1 MTGISFYCFLWRL
14 ISVRRVRAS
23 NGRQNRFFYR
33 SHRNG
38 QSRKNIVF
46 MRLCGVS
53 GIHFLRHGEQ
63 IILLFFITIDEYKFN
78 QSLGLL
84 TEDIKP
90 YERDYLKLIYK
101 RIDKFEKERLE
112 KNSVSLSYKEENLRT
127 FYNKV
132 LNRLTDKYLSE
143 DETFLSETDSQE
155 KLADKNSLNESR
167 LDNMFSRLK
176 SMVSDNDYS
185 DITTLYDKYETSEDY
200 AYIEDIKAIIDNYE
214 EINSDIFVEYL
225 LDPIDMKAYFTLNSQ
240 KNLVLEPLLPIIESN
255 PTSSELETYDKIWR
269 EIKDKVG
276 TNLLASLDSF
286 IVYSDGKDETL
297 AYVNYID
304 DKASRWY
311 MAIDIEDSINM
322 EDNSLKEDFYF
333 TIVHELAHVITLNDT
348 QAIYNSEPS
357 FGKYFEEDISFNED
371 SYLNEFYNRF
381 WTYSIDESRIIQNLD
396 NEDIRYKFFLRHE
409 NSFVTDYAATTPSED
424 IAESFAYFV
433 INEKPM
439 GNEIWEQKV
448 RFFYEFEELVEIKNN
463 IRKRLSSL
471 EIAA

>member
-1 MTGISFYCFLWRL
+1 MKKISIGIAMLL
-14 ISVRRVRAS
+14 IV
-23 NGRQNRFFYR
+23 
-33 SHRNG
+33 
-38 QSRKNIVF
+38 IVY
-46 MRLCGVS
+46 
-53 GIHFLRHGEQ
+53 Q
-63 IILLFFITIDEYKFN
+63 LLLNVFFITIDEYKFN

-240 KNLVLEPLLPIIESN
+240 KNLVLKPLLPIIESK
-255 PTSSELETYDKIWR
+255 PTPSELETYDKIWR

-409 NSFVTDYAATTPSED
+409 NSFVTDYAATSPSED

-439 GNEIWEQKV
+439 GNEIWEQKI

>member
-1 MTGISFYCFLWRL
+1 MKKISIGIAMLL
-14 ISVRRVRAS
+14 IV
-23 NGRQNRFFYR
+23 
-33 SHRNG
+33 
-38 QSRKNIVF
+38 IVY
-46 MRLCGVS
+46 
-53 GIHFLRHGEQ
+53 Q
-63 IILLFFITIDEYKFN
+63 LLINVFFITMDEYKFN

-84 TEDIKP
+84 SEDIKP

-112 KNSVSLSYKEENLRT
+112 KSSVSLSYKEENLRT

-143 DETFLSETDSQE
+143 DEAFLSETDSQE
-155 KLADKNSLNESR
+155 KLAKKNSLNESR

-240 KNLVLEPLLPIIESN
+240 KNLVLKPLLPIIESK
-255 PTSSELETYDKIWR
+255 PTPSELETYDKIWR

-409 NSFVTDYAATTPSED
+409 NSFVTDYAATSPSED

-439 GNEIWEQKV
+439 GNEIWEQKI

>member
-1 MTGISFYCFLWRL
+1 M
-14 ISVRRVRAS
+14 
-23 NGRQNRFFYR
+23 
-33 SHRNG
+33 
-38 QSRKNIVF
+38 
-46 MRLCGVS
+46 
-53 GIHFLRHGEQ
+53 
-63 IILLFFITIDEYKFN
+63 DEYKFN

-84 TEDIKP
+84 SEDIKP

-101 RIDKFEKERLE
+101 RTDKFEKERLE

-143 DETFLSETDSQE
+143 DEDFLSETDSQE

-240 KNLVLEPLLPIIESN
+240 KNLVLEPHLPIIESN
-255 PTSSELETYDKIWR
+255 TTSSELETYDKIWR

-409 NSFVTDYAATTPSED
+409 NSFVTDYAATSPSED

-439 GNEIWEQKV
+439 GNEIWEQKI

>member
-1 MTGISFYCFLWRL
+1 MKKISIGIAMLL
-14 ISVRRVRAS
+14 IV
-23 NGRQNRFFYR
+23 
-33 SHRNG
+33 
-38 QSRKNIVF
+38 IVY
-46 MRLCGVS
+46 
-53 GIHFLRHGEQ
+53 Q
-63 IILLFFITIDEYKFN
+63 LLLNVFFITIDEYKFN

-176 SMVSDNDYS
+176 SMVSENDYN

-240 KNLVLEPLLPIIESN
+240 KNLVLEPLLPIIESE

-433 INEKPM
+433 INETPM
-439 GNEIWEQKV
+439 GNEIWEQKI

>member
-1 MTGISFYCFLWRL
+1 MKKISIGIAMLL
-14 ISVRRVRAS
+14 IV
-23 NGRQNRFFYR
+23 
-33 SHRNG
+33 
-38 QSRKNIVF
+38 IVY
-46 MRLCGVS
+46 
-53 GIHFLRHGEQ
+53 Q
-63 IILLFFITIDEYKFN
+63 LLLNVFFITIDEYKFN

-311 MAIDIEDSINM
+311 MAIDIEDFINM

-381 WTYSIDESRIIQNLD
+381 WTYSIDESRIIQNID

-439 GNEIWEQKV
+439 GNEIWEQKI

>member
-1 MTGISFYCFLWRL
+1 MKKISIGIAMLL
-14 ISVRRVRAS
+14 IV
-23 NGRQNRFFYR
+23 
-33 SHRNG
+33 
-38 QSRKNIVF
+38 IVY
-46 MRLCGVS
+46 
-53 GIHFLRHGEQ
+53 Q
-63 IILLFFITIDEYKFN
+63 LLINVFFITIDEYKFN

-84 TEDIKP
+84 SEDIKP

-127 FYNKV
+127 FYNKA
-132 LNRLTDKYLSE
+132 LNRLTEKYLSE
-143 DETFLSETDSQE
+143 DEAFLSETDSQE

-176 SMVSDNDYS
+176 PMVSENDYS

-240 KNLVLEPLLPIIESN
+240 KNLVLKPLLPIIESN
-255 PTSSELETYDKIWR
+255 PTPSKLETYEKIWR
-269 EIKDKVG
+269 EIKEKVG

-409 NSFVTDYAATTPSED
+409 NSFVTDYAATSPSED

-439 GNEIWEQKV
+439 GNEIWEQKI

-463 IRKRLSSL
+463 IRKKLSSL

>member
-1 MTGISFYCFLWRL
+1 MKKISIGIAMLL
-14 ISVRRVRAS
+14 IV
-23 NGRQNRFFYR
+23 
-33 SHRNG
+33 
-38 QSRKNIVF
+38 IVY
-46 MRLCGVS
+46 
-53 GIHFLRHGEQ
+53 Q
-63 IILLFFITIDEYKFN
+63 LLLNVFFITMDEYKFN

-84 TEDIKP
+84 SEDIKP

-127 FYNKV
+127 FYNKA
-132 LNRLTDKYLSE
+132 LNRLTEKYLSE
-143 DETFLSETDSQE
+143 DEAFLSETDSQE
-155 KLADKNSLNESR
+155 KLVDKNSLNESR

-176 SMVSDNDYS
+176 PMVSENDYS

-409 NSFVTDYAATTPSED
+409 NSFVTDYAATSPSED

-439 GNEIWEQKV
+439 GNEIWEQKI

>member
-1 MTGISFYCFLWRL
+1 MKKISIGIAMLL
-14 ISVRRVRAS
+14 IV
-23 NGRQNRFFYR
+23 
-33 SHRNG
+33 
-38 QSRKNIVF
+38 IVY
-46 MRLCGVS
+46 
-53 GIHFLRHGEQ
+53 Q
-63 IILLFFITIDEYKFN
+63 LLINVFFITMDEYKFN

-84 TEDIKP
+84 SEDIKP

-132 LNRLTDKYLSE
+132 LNRLTDKYLSD
-143 DETFLSETDSQE
+143 DEAFLSETDSQE

-240 KNLVLEPLLPIIESN
+240 KNLVLKPLLPIIESK
-255 PTSSELETYDKIWR
+255 PTPSELETYDKIWR

-409 NSFVTDYAATTPSED
+409 NSFVTDYAATSPSED

-439 GNEIWEQKV
+439 GNEIWEQKI

>member
-1 MTGISFYCFLWRL
+1 MKKISIGIAMLL
-14 ISVRRVRAS
+14 IV
-23 NGRQNRFFYR
+23 
-33 SHRNG
+33 
-38 QSRKNIVF
+38 IVY
-46 MRLCGVS
+46 
-53 GIHFLRHGEQ
+53 Q
-63 IILLFFITIDEYKFN
+63 LLINVFFITIDEYKFN

-84 TEDIKP
+84 SEDIKP

-112 KNSVSLSYKEENLRT
+112 KSSVNLSYKEENLRT

-143 DETFLSETDSQE
+143 DEAFLSETDSQE

-240 KNLVLEPLLPIIESN
+240 KNLVLKPLLPIIESK
-255 PTSSELETYDKIWR
+255 PTPSELETYDKIWR

-409 NSFVTDYAATTPSED
+409 NSFVTDYAATSPSED

-439 GNEIWEQKV
+439 GNEIWEQKI

>member
-1 MTGISFYCFLWRL
+1 MKKISIGIAMLL
-14 ISVRRVRAS
+14 IV
-23 NGRQNRFFYR
+23 
-33 SHRNG
+33 
-38 QSRKNIVF
+38 IVY
-46 MRLCGVS
+46 
-53 GIHFLRHGEQ
+53 Q
-63 IILLFFITIDEYKFN
+63 LLLNVFFITIDEYKFN

-143 DETFLSETDSQE
+143 DEVFLSETDSQE

-176 SMVSDNDYS
+176 SMVSENDYG

-200 AYIEDIKAIIDNYE
+200 AYIEDIKTIIDNYE

-240 KNLVLEPLLPIIESN
+240 RNLVLKPLLPIIESK
-255 PTSSELETYDKIWR
+255 PTPSELETYDKIWR

-409 NSFVTDYAATTPSED
+409 NSFVTDYAATSPSED

-439 GNEIWEQKV
+439 GNEIWEQKI

>member
-1 MTGISFYCFLWRL
+1 MKKISIGIAMLL
-14 ISVRRVRAS
+14 IV
-23 NGRQNRFFYR
+23 
-33 SHRNG
+33 
-38 QSRKNIVF
+38 IVY
-46 MRLCGVS
+46 
-53 GIHFLRHGEQ
+53 Q
-63 IILLFFITIDEYKFN
+63 LLLNVFFITMDEYKFN

-84 TEDIKP
+84 SEDIKP

-143 DETFLSETDSQE
+143 DEAFLSETDSQE

-176 SMVSDNDYS
+176 SMVSENDYN

-409 NSFVTDYAATTPSED
+409 NSFVTDYAATSPSED

-439 GNEIWEQKV
+439 GNEIWEQKI

>member
-1 MTGISFYCFLWRL
+1 MKKISIGIAMLL
-14 ISVRRVRAS
+14 IV
-23 NGRQNRFFYR
+23 
-33 SHRNG
+33 
-38 QSRKNIVF
+38 IVY
-46 MRLCGVS
+46 
-53 GIHFLRHGEQ
+53 Q
-63 IILLFFITIDEYKFN
+63 LLLNVFFITIDEYKFN

-84 TEDIKP
+84 SEDIKP

-225 LDPIDMKAYFTLNSQ
+225 LDPIDMKACFTLNSQ
-240 KNLVLEPLLPIIESN
+240 RNLVLKPLLPIIESK
-255 PTSSELETYDKIWR
+255 PTPSELETYDKIWR

-439 GNEIWEQKV
+439 GNEIWEQKI

>member
-1 MTGISFYCFLWRL
+1 MKKISIGIAMLL
-14 ISVRRVRAS
+14 IV
-23 NGRQNRFFYR
+23 
-33 SHRNG
+33 
-38 QSRKNIVF
+38 IVY
-46 MRLCGVS
+46 
-53 GIHFLRHGEQ
+53 Q
-63 IILLFFITIDEYKFN
+63 LLINVFFITMDEYKFN

-143 DETFLSETDSQE
+143 DKAFLSETDSQE
-155 KLADKNSLNESR
+155 KLAKKNSLNESR

-409 NSFVTDYAATTPSED
+409 NSFVTDYAATSPSED

-439 GNEIWEQKV
+439 GNEIWEQKI

>member
-1 MTGISFYCFLWRL
+1 MKKISIGIAMLMIVIVYQLL
-14 ISVRRVRAS
+14 INV
-23 NGRQNRFFYR
+23 
-33 SHRNG
+33 
-38 QSRKNIVF
+38 
-46 MRLCGVS
+46 
-53 GIHFLRHGEQ
+53 
-63 IILLFFITIDEYKFN
+63 FFITMDEYKFN

-84 TEDIKP
+84 SEDIKP

-143 DETFLSETDSQE
+143 DEAFLSETDSQE
-155 KLADKNSLNESR
+155 KLANKNSLNESR

-240 KNLVLEPLLPIIESN
+240 KNLVLEPLLPIIESK
-255 PTSSELETYDKIWR
+255 PTPSELETYDKIWR

-409 NSFVTDYAATTPSED
+409 NSFVTDYAATSPSED

-439 GNEIWEQKV
+439 GNEIWEQKI

>member
-1 MTGISFYCFLWRL
+1 LTGEELMKKISIGIAMLMIVIVYQLL
-14 ISVRRVRAS
+14 INV
-23 NGRQNRFFYR
+23 
-33 SHRNG
+33 
-38 QSRKNIVF
+38 
-46 MRLCGVS
+46 
-53 GIHFLRHGEQ
+53 
-63 IILLFFITIDEYKFN
+63 FFITMDEYKFN

-84 TEDIKP
+84 SEDIKP

-112 KNSVSLSYKEENLRT
+112 KSSVSLSYKEENLRT

-132 LNRLTDKYLSE
+132 LNKLTDKYLSE
-143 DETFLSETDSQE
+143 DKAFISETDSQE

-176 SMVSDNDYS
+176 PMVSENDYS
-185 DITTLYDKYETSEDY
+185 DITMLYDKYETSEDY

-214 EINSDIFVEYL
+214 EINNDIFVEYL

-240 KNLVLEPLLPIIESN
+240 KNLVLKPLLPIIESK
-255 PTSSELETYDKIWR
+255 PTPSELETYDKIWR

-357 FGKYFEEDISFNED
+357 FGKYFEENISFNED

-409 NSFVTDYAATTPSED
+409 NSFVTDYAATSPSED

-439 GNEIWEQKV
+439 GNEIWEQKI

>member
-1 MTGISFYCFLWRL
+1 MKKISIGIAMLL
-14 ISVRRVRAS
+14 IV
-23 NGRQNRFFYR
+23 
-33 SHRNG
+33 
-38 QSRKNIVF
+38 IVY
-46 MRLCGVS
+46 
-53 GIHFLRHGEQ
+53 Q
-63 IILLFFITIDEYKFN
+63 LLINVFFITMDEYKFN

-84 TEDIKP
+84 SEDIKP

-112 KNSVSLSYKEENLRT
+112 KSSVSLSYKEENLRT

-132 LNRLTDKYLSE
+132 LNRLTEKYLSE
-143 DETFLSETDSQE
+143 DEAFLSETDSQE

-240 KNLVLEPLLPIIESN
+240 KNLVLKPLLPIIESN
-255 PTSSELETYDKIWR
+255 PTPSELETYDKIWR

-409 NSFVTDYAATTPSED
+409 NSFVTDYAATSPSED

-439 GNEIWEQKV
+439 GNEIWEQKI

>member
-1 MTGISFYCFLWRL
+1 MKKISIGIAMLL
-14 ISVRRVRAS
+14 IV
-23 NGRQNRFFYR
+23 
-33 SHRNG
+33 
-38 QSRKNIVF
+38 IVY
-46 MRLCGVS
+46 
-53 GIHFLRHGEQ
+53 Q
-63 IILLFFITIDEYKFN
+63 LLINVFFITMDEYKFN

-84 TEDIKP
+84 SEDIKP

-112 KNSVSLSYKEENLRT
+112 KSSVSLSYKEENLRT

-240 KNLVLEPLLPIIESN
+240 KNLVLKPLLPIIESK
-255 PTSSELETYDKIWR
+255 PTPSELETYDKIWR

-409 NSFVTDYAATTPSED
+409 NSFVTDYAATSPSED

-439 GNEIWEQKV
+439 GNEIWEQKI

>member
-1 MTGISFYCFLWRL
+1 MKKISIGIAMLL
-14 ISVRRVRAS
+14 IV
-23 NGRQNRFFYR
+23 
-33 SHRNG
+33 
-38 QSRKNIVF
+38 IVY
-46 MRLCGVS
+46 
-53 GIHFLRHGEQ
+53 Q
-63 IILLFFITIDEYKFN
+63 LLINVFFITMDEYKFN

-84 TEDIKP
+84 SEDIKP

-101 RIDKFEKERLE
+101 RVDKFEKERLE
-112 KNSVSLSYKEENLRT
+112 KSSVSLSYKEENLRT

-143 DETFLSETDSQE
+143 DEDFLSETDSQE

-176 SMVSDNDYS
+176 SMVSENDYN
-185 DITTLYDKYETSEDY
+185 DITTLYDKYEISEDY
-200 AYIEDIKAIIDNYE
+200 AYIEDIKTIIDNYE
-214 EINSDIFVEYL
+214 EINSDIFVEYI

-240 KNLVLEPLLPIIESN
+240 KNLVLKPLLPIIESE

-333 TIVHELAHVITLNDT
+333 TIVHELAHIITLNDT

-409 NSFVTDYAATTPSED
+409 NSFVTDYAATSPSED

-439 GNEIWEQKV
+439 GNEIWEQKI

>member
-1 MTGISFYCFLWRL
+1 MKKISIGIAMLL
-14 ISVRRVRAS
+14 IV
-23 NGRQNRFFYR
+23 
-33 SHRNG
+33 
-38 QSRKNIVF
+38 IVY
-46 MRLCGVS
+46 
-53 GIHFLRHGEQ
+53 Q
-63 IILLFFITIDEYKFN
+63 LLINVFFITMDEYKFN

-84 TEDIKP
+84 SEDIKP

-101 RIDKFEKERLE
+101 RVDKFEKERLE
-112 KNSVSLSYKEENLRT
+112 KSSVSLSYKEENLRT

-132 LNRLTDKYLSE
+132 LNRLTEKYLSE
-143 DETFLSETDSQE
+143 DEAFLSETDSQE
-155 KLADKNSLNESR
+155 KLVDKNSLNESR

-176 SMVSDNDYS
+176 PMVSENDYS

-240 KNLVLEPLLPIIESN
+240 KNLVLEPLLPIIESE

-409 NSFVTDYAATTPSED
+409 NSFVTDYAATSPSED

-439 GNEIWEQKV
+439 GNEIWEQKI

>member
-1 MTGISFYCFLWRL
+1 MKKISIGIAMLL
-14 ISVRRVRAS
+14 IV
-23 NGRQNRFFYR
+23 
-33 SHRNG
+33 
-38 QSRKNIVF
+38 IVY
-46 MRLCGVS
+46 
-53 GIHFLRHGEQ
+53 Q
-63 IILLFFITIDEYKFN
+63 LLINVFFITMDEYKFN

-84 TEDIKP
+84 SEDIKP

-112 KNSVSLSYKEENLRT
+112 KSSVSLSYKEENLRT

-143 DETFLSETDSQE
+143 DEAFLSETDSQE
-155 KLADKNSLNESR
+155 KLVDKNSLNESR

-176 SMVSDNDYS
+176 PMVSENDYS

-381 WTYSIDESRIIQNLD
+381 WTYSIDESRIIQNID

-409 NSFVTDYAATTPSED
+409 NSFVTDYAATSPSED

-439 GNEIWEQKV
+439 GNEIWEQKI

>member
-1 MTGISFYCFLWRL
+1 MKKISIGIAMLL
-14 ISVRRVRAS
+14 IV
-23 NGRQNRFFYR
+23 
-33 SHRNG
+33 
-38 QSRKNIVF
+38 IVY
-46 MRLCGVS
+46 
-53 GIHFLRHGEQ
+53 Q
-63 IILLFFITIDEYKFN
+63 LLINVFFITMDEYKFN

-84 TEDIKP
+84 SEDIKP

-112 KNSVSLSYKEENLRT
+112 KNSVNLSYKEENLRT

-143 DETFLSETDSQE
+143 DEAFLSETDSQE

-240 KNLVLEPLLPIIESN
+240 KNLVLKPLLPIIESN
-255 PTSSELETYDKIWR
+255 PTPSELETYDKIWR

-357 FGKYFEEDISFNED
+357 FGKYFEEDISFNEE

-409 NSFVTDYAATTPSED
+409 NSFVTDYAATSPSED

-439 GNEIWEQKV
+439 GNEIWEQKI

>member
-1 MTGISFYCFLWRL
+1 MKKISIGIAMLL
-14 ISVRRVRAS
+14 IV
-23 NGRQNRFFYR
+23 
-33 SHRNG
+33 
-38 QSRKNIVF
+38 IVY
-46 MRLCGVS
+46 
-53 GIHFLRHGEQ
+53 Q
-63 IILLFFITIDEYKFN
+63 LLINVFFITMDEYKFN

-84 TEDIKP
+84 SEDIKP

-112 KNSVSLSYKEENLRT
+112 KSSVSLSYKEENLRT

-132 LNRLTDKYLSE
+132 LNRLTEKYLSE
-143 DETFLSETDSQE
+143 DEAFLSETDSQE

-176 SMVSDNDYS
+176 SMVSENDYN

-200 AYIEDIKAIIDNYE
+200 AYIEDIKVIIDNYE

-225 LDPIDMKAYFTLNSQ
+225 LDPIDMKAYFSLNSQ
-240 KNLVLEPLLPIIESN
+240 KNLVLKPLLPIIESN
-255 PTSSELETYDKIWR
+255 PTSSELETYEKIWR

-409 NSFVTDYAATTPSED
+409 NSFVTDYAATSPSED

-439 GNEIWEQKV
+439 GNEIWEQKI

>member
-1 MTGISFYCFLWRL
+1 MKKISIGIAMLL
-14 ISVRRVRAS
+14 IV
-23 NGRQNRFFYR
+23 
-33 SHRNG
+33 
-38 QSRKNIVF
+38 IVY
-46 MRLCGVS
+46 
-53 GIHFLRHGEQ
+53 Q
-63 IILLFFITIDEYKFN
+63 LLINVFFITMDEYKFN

-127 FYNKV
+127 FYNKA
-132 LNRLTDKYLSE
+132 LNRLTEKYLSE
-143 DETFLSETDSQE
+143 DEAFLSETDSQE

-176 SMVSDNDYS
+176 PMVSENDYS

-240 KNLVLEPLLPIIESN
+240 KNLVLKPLLPIIESN
-255 PTSSELETYDKIWR
+255 PTPSELETYDKIWR

-409 NSFVTDYAATTPSED
+409 NSFVTDYAATSPSED

-439 GNEIWEQKV
+439 GNEIWEQKI

>member
-1 MTGISFYCFLWRL
+1 MKKISIGIAMLL
-14 ISVRRVRAS
+14 IV
-23 NGRQNRFFYR
+23 
-33 SHRNG
+33 
-38 QSRKNIVF
+38 IVY
-46 MRLCGVS
+46 
-53 GIHFLRHGEQ
+53 Q
-63 IILLFFITIDEYKFN
+63 LLINVFFITIDEYKFN

-84 TEDIKP
+84 SEDIKP

-127 FYNKV
+127 FYNKA

-143 DETFLSETDSQE
+143 DEVLLSETDNQE
-155 KLADKNSLNESR
+155 KLTDNKSLNESR

-176 SMVSDNDYS
+176 SMVSENDYN

-409 NSFVTDYAATTPSED
+409 NSFVTDYAATSPSED

-439 GNEIWEQKV
+439 GNEIWEQKI

>member
-1 MTGISFYCFLWRL
+1 MKKISIGIAMLL
-14 ISVRRVRAS
+14 IV
-23 NGRQNRFFYR
+23 
-33 SHRNG
+33 
-38 QSRKNIVF
+38 IVY
-46 MRLCGVS
+46 
-53 GIHFLRHGEQ
+53 Q
-63 IILLFFITIDEYKFN
+63 LLINVFFITMDEYKFN

-84 TEDIKP
+84 SEDIKP

-132 LNRLTDKYLSE
+132 LNRLTEKYLSE
-143 DETFLSETDSQE
+143 DEAFLSETDSQE

-176 SMVSDNDYS
+176 PMVSENDYS

-240 KNLVLEPLLPIIESN
+240 KNLVFKPLLPIIESK
-255 PTSSELETYDKIWR
+255 PTPSELETYDKIWR

-409 NSFVTDYAATTPSED
+409 NSFVTDYAATSPSED

-439 GNEIWEQKV
+439 GNEIWEQKI

>member
-1 MTGISFYCFLWRL
+1 MKKISIGIAMLL
-14 ISVRRVRAS
+14 IV
-23 NGRQNRFFYR
+23 
-33 SHRNG
+33 
-38 QSRKNIVF
+38 IVY
-46 MRLCGVS
+46 
-53 GIHFLRHGEQ
+53 Q
-63 IILLFFITIDEYKFN
+63 LLLNVFFITMDEYKFN

-84 TEDIKP
+84 SEDIKP

-112 KNSVSLSYKEENLRT
+112 KSSVSLSYKEENLRT

-143 DETFLSETDSQE
+143 DEAFLSETDSQE
-155 KLADKNSLNESR
+155 KLANKNSLNESR

-240 KNLVLEPLLPIIESN
+240 KNLVLKPLLPIIESN
-255 PTSSELETYDKIWR
+255 PTPSELETYDKIWR

-409 NSFVTDYAATTPSED
+409 NSFVTDYAATSPSED

-439 GNEIWEQKV
+439 GNEIWEQKI

>member
-1 MTGISFYCFLWRL
+1 MKKISIGIAMLL
-14 ISVRRVRAS
+14 IV
-23 NGRQNRFFYR
+23 
-33 SHRNG
+33 
-38 QSRKNIVF
+38 IVY
-46 MRLCGVS
+46 
-53 GIHFLRHGEQ
+53 Q
-63 IILLFFITIDEYKFN
+63 LLINVFFITMDEYKFN

-84 TEDIKP
+84 SEDIKP

-112 KNSVSLSYKEENLRT
+112 KSSVSLSYKEENLRT

-143 DETFLSETDSQE
+143 DEAFLSETDSQE
-155 KLADKNSLNESR
+155 KLVDKNSLNESR

-176 SMVSDNDYS
+176 PMVSENDYS

-200 AYIEDIKAIIDNYE
+200 AYIEDIKAIIDNYQ

-240 KNLVLEPLLPIIESN
+240 KNLVLKPLLPIIESK
-255 PTSSELETYDKIWR
+255 PTPSELETYVKIWR

-409 NSFVTDYAATTPSED
+409 NSFVTDYAATSPSED

-439 GNEIWEQKV
+439 GNEIWEQKI

>member
-1 MTGISFYCFLWRL
+1 MKKISIGIAMLL
-14 ISVRRVRAS
+14 IV
-23 NGRQNRFFYR
+23 
-33 SHRNG
+33 
-38 QSRKNIVF
+38 IVY
-46 MRLCGVS
+46 
-53 GIHFLRHGEQ
+53 Q
-63 IILLFFITIDEYKFN
+63 LLLNVFFITMDEYKFN

-84 TEDIKP
+84 SEDIKP

-112 KNSVSLSYKEENLRT
+112 KSSVSLSYKEENLRT

-143 DETFLSETDSQE
+143 DEAFLSETDSQE
-155 KLADKNSLNESR
+155 KLVDKNSLNESR

-176 SMVSDNDYS
+176 SMVSENDYS

-240 KNLVLEPLLPIIESN
+240 KNLVLEPLLPIIESE

-409 NSFVTDYAATTPSED
+409 NSFVTDYAATSPSED

-439 GNEIWEQKV
+439 GNEIWEQKI

>member
-1 MTGISFYCFLWRL
+1 MKKISIGIAMLL
-14 ISVRRVRAS
+14 IV
-23 NGRQNRFFYR
+23 
-33 SHRNG
+33 
-38 QSRKNIVF
+38 IVY
-46 MRLCGVS
+46 
-53 GIHFLRHGEQ
+53 Q
-63 IILLFFITIDEYKFN
+63 LLLNVFFITIDEYKFN

-240 KNLVLEPLLPIIESN
+240 RNLVLKPLLPIIESN
-255 PTSSELETYDKIWR
+255 PTPSELETYDKIWR

-409 NSFVTDYAATTPSED
+409 NSFVTDYAATSPSED

-439 GNEIWEQKV
+439 GNEIWEQKI

>member
-1 MTGISFYCFLWRL
+1 MKKISIGIAMLL
-14 ISVRRVRAS
+14 IV
-23 NGRQNRFFYR
+23 
-33 SHRNG
+33 
-38 QSRKNIVF
+38 IVY
-46 MRLCGVS
+46 
-53 GIHFLRHGEQ
+53 Q
-63 IILLFFITIDEYKFN
+63 LLINVFFITIDEYKFN

-84 TEDIKP
+84 SEDIKP

-112 KNSVSLSYKEENLRT
+112 KSSVSLSYKEENLRT

-143 DETFLSETDSQE
+143 DEAFLSETDSQE

-176 SMVSDNDYS
+176 SMVSENDYN

-240 KNLVLEPLLPIIESN
+240 KNLVLEPLLPIIESE

-409 NSFVTDYAATTPSED
+409 NSFVTDYAATSPSED

-439 GNEIWEQKV
+439 GNEIWEQKI

>member
-1 MTGISFYCFLWRL
+1 MKKISIGIAMLL
-14 ISVRRVRAS
+14 IV
-23 NGRQNRFFYR
+23 
-33 SHRNG
+33 
-38 QSRKNIVF
+38 IVY
-46 MRLCGVS
+46 
-53 GIHFLRHGEQ
+53 Q
-63 IILLFFITIDEYKFN
+63 LLINVFFITMDEYKFN

-84 TEDIKP
+84 SEDIKP

-143 DETFLSETDSQE
+143 DEAFLSETDSQE
-155 KLADKNSLNESR
+155 KLANKNSLNESR

-240 KNLVLEPLLPIIESN
+240 KYLVLEPLLPIIESE

-409 NSFVTDYAATTPSED
+409 NSFVTDYAATSPSED

-439 GNEIWEQKV
+439 GNEIWEQKI

>member
-1 MTGISFYCFLWRL
+1 MKKISIGIAMLL
-14 ISVRRVRAS
+14 IV
-23 NGRQNRFFYR
+23 
-33 SHRNG
+33 
-38 QSRKNIVF
+38 IVY
-46 MRLCGVS
+46 
-53 GIHFLRHGEQ
+53 Q
-63 IILLFFITIDEYKFN
+63 LLLNVFFITMDEYKFN

-84 TEDIKP
+84 SEDIKP

-112 KNSVSLSYKEENLRT
+112 KSSVSLSYKEENLRT
-127 FYNKV
+127 FYNKA

-143 DETFLSETDSQE
+143 DEVLLSETDNQE
-155 KLADKNSLNESR
+155 KLTDNKSLNKSR

-176 SMVSDNDYS
+176 TMVSENDYN
-185 DITTLYDKYETSEDY
+185 DITTLYDKYEISEDY
-200 AYIEDIKAIIDNYE
+200 AYIEDIKTIIDNYE
-214 EINSDIFVEYL
+214 EINSDIFVEYI
-225 LDPIDMKAYFTLNSQ
+225 LDPIDMKAYFSLNSQ

-255 PTSSELETYDKIWR
+255 PTSDELETYDEIWR
-269 EIKDKVG
+269 EIKDKLG

-409 NSFVTDYAATTPSED
+409 NSFVTDYAATSPSED

-439 GNEIWEQKV
+439 GNEIWEQKI

>member
-1 MTGISFYCFLWRL
+1 MKKISIGIAMLL
-14 ISVRRVRAS
+14 IV
-23 NGRQNRFFYR
+23 
-33 SHRNG
+33 
-38 QSRKNIVF
+38 IVY
-46 MRLCGVS
+46 
-53 GIHFLRHGEQ
+53 Q
-63 IILLFFITIDEYKFN
+63 LLINVFFITMDEYKFN

-84 TEDIKP
+84 SEDIKP

-112 KNSVSLSYKEENLRT
+112 KSSVSLSYKEENLRT

-143 DETFLSETDSQE
+143 DEAFLSETDSQE

-176 SMVSDNDYS
+176 TMVSENDYN
-185 DITTLYDKYETSEDY
+185 DINTLYDKYETSEDY

-240 KNLVLEPLLPIIESN
+240 KNLVLKPLLPIIESE
-255 PTSSELETYDKIWR
+255 PTSSELETYVKIWR

-409 NSFVTDYAATTPSED
+409 NSFVTDYAATSPSED

-439 GNEIWEQKV
+439 GNEIWEQKI

>member
-409 NSFVTDYAATTPSED
+409 NSFVTDYAATSPSED

>member
-1 MTGISFYCFLWRL
+1 MKKISIGIAMLL
-14 ISVRRVRAS
+14 IV
-23 NGRQNRFFYR
+23 
-33 SHRNG
+33 
-38 QSRKNIVF
+38 IVY
-46 MRLCGVS
+46 
-53 GIHFLRHGEQ
+53 Q
-63 IILLFFITIDEYKFN
+63 LLINVFFITIDEYKFN

-90 YERDYLKLIYK
+90 YERDYLKLTYK

-143 DETFLSETDSQE
+143 DEAFLSETDSQE
-155 KLADKNSLNESR
+155 KLAKKNSLNESR

-240 KNLVLEPLLPIIESN
+240 KNLVLKPLLPIIESN
-255 PTSSELETYDKIWR
+255 PTPSELETYDKIWR

-439 GNEIWEQKV
+439 GNEIWEQKI

>member
-1 MTGISFYCFLWRL
+1 MKKISIGIAMLL
-14 ISVRRVRAS
+14 IV
-23 NGRQNRFFYR
+23 
-33 SHRNG
+33 
-38 QSRKNIVF
+38 IVY
-46 MRLCGVS
+46 
-53 GIHFLRHGEQ
+53 Q
-63 IILLFFITIDEYKFN
+63 LLINVFFITMDEYKFN

-84 TEDIKP
+84 SEDIKP

-112 KNSVSLSYKEENLRT
+112 KSSVSLSYKEENLRT

-132 LNRLTDKYLSE
+132 LNRLTEKYLSE
-143 DETFLSETDSQE
+143 DEAFLSETDSQE

-176 SMVSDNDYS
+176 PMVSENDYS

-240 KNLVLEPLLPIIESN
+240 KNLVLEPLLPIIESK
-255 PTSSELETYDKIWR
+255 PTPSELETYDKIWR

-304 DKASRWY
+304 DKASRWC

-409 NSFVTDYAATTPSED
+409 NSFVTDYAATSPSED

-439 GNEIWEQKV
+439 GNEIWEQKI

>member
-1 MTGISFYCFLWRL
+1 MKKISIGIAMLL
-14 ISVRRVRAS
+14 IV
-23 NGRQNRFFYR
+23 
-33 SHRNG
+33 
-38 QSRKNIVF
+38 IVY
-46 MRLCGVS
+46 
-53 GIHFLRHGEQ
+53 Q
-63 IILLFFITIDEYKFN
+63 LLINVFFITIDEYKFN

-127 FYNKV
+127 FYNKA
-132 LNRLTDKYLSE
+132 LNRLTEKYLSE
-143 DETFLSETDSQE
+143 DEAFLSETDSQE

-176 SMVSDNDYS
+176 SMVSENDYN

-409 NSFVTDYAATTPSED
+409 NSFVTDYAATSPSED

-439 GNEIWEQKV
+439 GNEIWEQKI

>member
-1 MTGISFYCFLWRL
+1 MKKISIGIAMLL
-14 ISVRRVRAS
+14 IV
-23 NGRQNRFFYR
+23 
-33 SHRNG
+33 
-38 QSRKNIVF
+38 IVY
-46 MRLCGVS
+46 
-53 GIHFLRHGEQ
+53 Q
-63 IILLFFITIDEYKFN
+63 LLINVFFITMDEYKFN

-84 TEDIKP
+84 SEDIKP